1 MKVEQQENAGH
12 LHLTGIVRILLS
24 FRLKHELWANFSC
37 DINPILQTLSL
48 FQSELVSPKF
58 E

>member
-12 LHLTGIVRILLS
+12 LNLTGIVRILS

-37 DINPILQTLSL
+37 DIKLI
-48 FQSELVSPKF
+48 FKF
-58 E
+58 FNHMQM